1 MGKMR
6 GRDKTLRLEGGGVE
20 NIEKCS
26 KNVTSIETKY
36 RCVSGE

>member
-6 GRDKTLRLEGGGVE
+6 GRDKTLRLEGGVVGK
-20 NIEKCS
+20 IEECS
-26 KNVTSIETKY
+26 KKVTSTETKY